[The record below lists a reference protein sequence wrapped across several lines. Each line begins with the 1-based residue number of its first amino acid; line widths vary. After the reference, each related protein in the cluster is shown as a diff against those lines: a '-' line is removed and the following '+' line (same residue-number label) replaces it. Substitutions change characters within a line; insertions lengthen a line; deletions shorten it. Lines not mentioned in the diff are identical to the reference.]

1 MQVANNVPA
10 AALRRVTLD
19 LASPRLMTLQII
31 VILIV
36 AATLRLYQITQ
47 PFTDAFS
54 WRQASAAIVA
64 DNYYRRD
71 WNMFYPEVSWNGPG
85 PSFRAR
91 ELPTVSYL
99 AALLYIVFGQHDW
112 VGRSIGVVFG
122 LWGIFALYQ
131 LVRRVWDEA
140 HAVAAAAVLALMPGA
155 IFIDRSFLPDPAVV
169 ALVTTSLWMLVIYFH
184 TEQLRYLMLACLAG
198 GAGLLTGL
206 PGVLIVVP
214 MAYAAFA
221 LLDREWLVDSRRPLL
236 LTLAALGTLGVVFWY
251 LDWTRQLAIA
261 YPPYE
266 PVHYGT
272 WVWLD
277 GLAKWWDQGYFVSS
291 TLATM
296 YDWLWTGPVMGL
308 AGLGLLF
315 SPRAAPTRRAAQQMQ
330 SPVDDA
336 RRAPW
341 LFHWWLVG
349 CGCYYLIG
357 ARELN
362 DNLWS
367 FHLFN
372 PPIAALAGHGLVLLW
387 SLGAQRAQGRQALV
401 RVGVVLLLIFGVGQI
416 ALRPMYDPEH
426 AAKSYQLGLGLRE
439 MTQPGDLVVT
449 LASDPRDPTAIYYS
463 QRRGWIFPPA
473 DVERGGNALPKDDN
487 ESIRLLDQLRAQGA
501 KWLGITNDREDF
513 WVNHRTLASYVKKTC
528 EFVVKTDDYV
538 IYRIRS
544 PAEVAQLARQ

>member
-10 AALRRVTLD
+10 AALRRLTLD

-36 AATLRLYQITQ
+36 AAALRLYQITQ

-99 AALLYIVFGQHDW
+99 AALLYVVFGQHDW

-155 IFIDRSFLPDPAVV
+155 IFIDRSFLPDPALV
-169 ALVTTSLWMLVIYFH
+169 ALVTTSLWMLVIYFQ

-206 PGVLIVVP
+206 PGVLIAVP

-251 LDWTRQLAIA
+251 LDWTRRLATA

-266 PVHYGT
+266 PIHYGT

-277 GLAKWWDQGYFVSS
+277 GLAKWWDRGYFVSS

-296 YDWLWTGPVMGL
+296 HDWLWTGPVMGL
-308 AGLGLLF
+308 AALGLLF

-349 CGCYYLIG
+349 CAVYYIIG

-362 DNLWS
+362 DKPWS

-372 PPIAALAGHGLVLLW
+372 PPLAALAGHGLVMIW
-387 SLGAQRAQGRQALV
+387 SFGTQHRQGQHALV
-401 RVGVVLLLIFGVGQI
+401 RVGVVLLVLLGIGQV
-416 ALRPMYDPEH
+416 ALQAMYDPEH

-473 DVERGGNALPKDDN
+473 DVERGGNALPKDDR
-487 ESIRLLDQLRAQGA
+487 ESIRLLDELRAQGA
-501 KWLGITNDREDF
+501 RWLGITNDREDF
-513 WVNHRTLASYVKKTC
+513 WVEHDELVSYVKKTC
-528 EFVVKTDDYV
+528 EFVVKTDAYV

-544 PAEVAQLARQ
+544 PAEVAHRSEE